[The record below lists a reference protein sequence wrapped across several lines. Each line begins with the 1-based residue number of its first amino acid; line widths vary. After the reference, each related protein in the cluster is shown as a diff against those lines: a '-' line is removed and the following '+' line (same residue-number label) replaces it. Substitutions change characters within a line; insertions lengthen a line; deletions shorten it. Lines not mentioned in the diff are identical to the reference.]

1 MKDPIVGGVRRELG
15 NILLLILLTLAD
27 SLINSFFPLMMSR
40 FVNGAMSA
48 GDRSW
53 ILQIGAELAGLVLL
67 DLALGIVLVRLLTGI
82 CQRYAHGMRT
92 AVFDHLLTLSVRQ
105 VSRFPE
111 GRLLTLVTSD
121 TELVSQFVA
130 QVLMLLLRPLML
142 IGIGVGMLLR
152 LNPPL
157 IGAVFVS
164 LPIQVLILLLTMRR
178 MIPAFARTQKGME
191 RLAGH
196 LREALAGMRLI
207 RLSRKEDA
215 ESGRLK
221 KDHGE
226 LYTENLLIQRTVAW
240 MNPLMMLQMDFSLLL
255 VLVIFSRLFSDA
267 RAEGMGDVMAGMAFV
282 QQILMS
288 LMMLAQLFPGYSRA
302 RVSGRRLRELLAME
316 TDLPGGE
323 ESLPAGALALSL
335 EHASWRSDENSPPAI
350 SDVCLTVAPGER
362 VAVVGPTGSGKSLL
376 LKLMCRLVD
385 PSEGTVRINGTD
397 LRRFSLTDLRRRVI
411 PVMQYDAVEEAT
423 LADNIRYGMPA
434 EAAEVER
441 VARLCQLGGLLE
453 EREEGLDALLYS
465 DGCSLSGGQKQCLSI
480 ARAVLRRPDVLIMDE
495 STAHLDLETE
505 NNLFREIRRELPG
518 TTLIV
523 CSQRIHALTRFDR
536 IIVMDGGRV
545 LAAGTH
551 EELMES
557 SPIYREIYA
566 SQLREGGA
574 A

>member
-551 EELMES
+551 EELMS
-557 SPIYREIYA
+557 GCSLYRE
-566 SQLREGGA
+566 LRLAQETGVSA
-574 A
+574 

>member
-1 MKDPIVGGVRRELG
+1 MKDPIVGGVRRERG

-53 ILQIGAELAGLVLL
+53 ILQTGAELAGLVLL

-465 DGCSLSGGQKQCLSI
+465 DGRSLSGGQKQCLSI

-551 EELMES
+551 EELIS
-557 SPIYREIYA
+557 GCSLYRE
-566 SQLREGGA
+566 LRLAQETGVSA
-574 A
+574 

>member
-1 MKDPIVGGVRRELG
+1 MKDPIVGGVRRERG

-53 ILQIGAELAGLVLL
+53 ILQTGAELAGLVLL

-221 KDHGE
+221 RDHGE

-335 EHASWRSDENSPPAI
+335 EHASWRSDENSPPAL

-465 DGCSLSGGQKQCLSI
+465 DGRSLSGGQKQCLSI

-551 EELMES
+551 EELIS
-557 SPIYREIYA
+557 GCSLYRE
-566 SQLREGGA
+566 LRLAQETGVSA
-574 A
+574 